1 GAGEGPPPPITGRSR
16 TGEMS
21 AQTVAAHYAEV
32 EARRLEAQERRA
44 ATATIRHPAR
54 DSGPVSGRTSDGVP
68 RRPLASGNTPLSA
81 PHPVPDV
88 PDDGSP
94 VNVPTARALMSAAT
108 DRDKVFMILLRAL
121 RSKARWAGLLTVQ
134 GGAAI
139 GR

>member
-1 GAGEGPPPPITGRSR
+1 
-16 TGEMS
+16 
-21 AQTVAAHYAEV
+21 
-32 EARRLEAQERRA
+32 RLEAQERRA
-44 ATATIRHPAR
+44 ATATIRDPAR
-54 DSGPVSGRTSDGVP
+54 DSGPVSGPTSDGVP

-139 GR
+139 GRVALAEDGLDTSAMSSVLIPLDTTSPFQST